1 MKVFTVLEALVQ
13 QNMARL
19 NIDDDI
25 RDYIKEFNLFDNA
38 GDKVTLRALGSHLSG
53 LGRDSIS
60 FSVVSDYGFND

>member
-13 QNMARL
+13 QNKGRL

-38 GDKVTLRALGSHLSG
+38 EDRVTLRALGSHLSG
-53 LGRDSIS
+53 LGRDGMS
-60 FSVVSDYGFND
+60 FYLVSDYSFNR